1 MIFFTFLLC
10 LSINALNLYFFI
22 YRIHKSPSQNQD
34 RNTNNYNRLKNYRLV
49 SATAHH
55 PANISLLFNSC
66 NDTMFSILDSTIFK
80 QLNENILQSN
90 LLHVET
96 VWSLGAR
103 TPEASAA
110 PSNRFR
116 LGAARTTSTQE
127 QQCLHAICGGGGGER
142 GERLGRHG
150 GGSDCRGRPA
160 AADASPATTPSP
172 LTADCCSVLHTR
184 PALASNEAHGATT
197 TSDLDT
203 HTHTRTESSS
213 NTGTSTC
220 AVLGLCEPPPE
231 SNKN

>member
-1 MIFFTFLLC
+1 MKTFY
-10 LSINALNLYFFI
+10 NLI
-22 YRIHKSPSQNQD
+22 YYMWKQS
-34 RNTNNYNRLKNYRLV
+34 LV
-49 SATAHH
+49 
-55 PANISLLFNSC
+55 IR
-66 NDTMFSILDSTIFK
+66 
-80 QLNENILQSN
+80 
-90 LLHVET
+90 
-96 VWSLGAR
+96 AR

-142 GERLGRHG
+142 GDRLGRHG

-203 HTHTRTESSS
+203 HTHTHGVKFKHRHEHVCRP
-213 NTGTSTC
+213 G
-220 AVLGLCEPPPE
+220 VV
-231 SNKN
+231 